1 MGREGKKKKSEASG
15 RTMAT
20 KNKSIKECWEF
31 GGRKQYLLKDI
42 STYRSIIRV
51 WKRISSVWGVR
62 GWGGD
67 QSVPG
72 RDAEVCS
79 KSREN
84 KPERQRTF
92 CFL

>member
-1 MGREGKKKKSEASG
+1 
-15 RTMAT
+15 MAT
-20 KNKSIKECWEF
+20 KTKSIKEFWEF

-42 STYRSIIRV
+42 NTYRSIIRV

-67 QSVPG
+67 QSAPG

-79 KSREN
+79 KSKEN
-84 KPERQRTF
+84 KSEKQRTSY
-92 CFL
+92 FL